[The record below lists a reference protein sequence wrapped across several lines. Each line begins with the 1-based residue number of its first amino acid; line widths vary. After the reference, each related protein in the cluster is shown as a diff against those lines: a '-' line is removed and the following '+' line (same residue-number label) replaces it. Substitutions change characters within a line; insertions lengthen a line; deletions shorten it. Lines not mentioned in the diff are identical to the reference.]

1 MFIVLPYGQTKRLT
15 MGKSRVQSVGRFRF
29 LIFEHPSPYQQGSSL
44 PPTPPPG
51 FRYFCREGN
60 KHEGKN

>member
-1 MFIVLPYGQTKRLT
+1 MFIVLRHGQTKRLT
-15 MGKSRVQSVGRFRF
+15 MGKSR
-29 LIFEHPSPYQQGSSL
+29 IKSSILFPINKVAPL

-60 KHEGKN
+60 KHEGKIN